1 MLPLRIR
8 SNIAALAPTAGVS
21 LLFLALLWPF
31 ARLDFDRHHDGYML
45 NVAIAH
51 HEGLDLHSQV
61 ASQYGPLTHWTQA
74 LFVHLPV
81 APAFALRIWTVVI
94 LALTAGFIAD
104 IGRVAPKGWRITP
117 TASRLA
123 GLIWILMCDLWIGIS
138 MYPWSSVLAS
148 FLLII
153 ALHRWVSAERVSA
166 EQHVSTPSSRR
177 ASVDYTIV
185 GLCIGLTPFARINV
199 GLAAVCGISAFL
211 LISARLSAPA
221 VDKTRAAALAQRHVL
236 IGITIGLALPAL
248 RLLWT
253 RAIPD
258 YIEQSI
264 LQPIAWSRS
273 SGWNP
278 IPVLW
283 QTFKQNVGA
292 VGSLLV
298 VLTLHLRASR
308 GHPQPTRRLATG
320 LIAAIAVAWIGI
332 ARVTHPGEVIVN
344 PRVILSEAVA
354 YPWGS
359 FTNSFLH
366 LGLVST
372 AVAAAAIACMF
383 LFARNWRD
391 ALGREAHVVG
401 AAAVLAVAD
410 LVQIYPTHDS
420 RHIWW
425 GLPIG
430 ILLLIWSLSI
440 MRRSTHPRSGAVAF
454 LPLAPLVL
462 ALVVTAGAGWM
473 QNLETQRASHPSAV
487 SSAGFR
493 SAPEVV
499 AALEADQLLVQRAL
513 GTSESILY
521 YVYDYDLAT
530 MSSEYRVADRFP
542 NPPASRLATRLS
554 DRPLIVLDDVAGHFN
569 PHLEGDDLI
578 QEFTRGTDYFLAT
591 RSPTRTVLAA
601 PPCIGGNCGSI
612 SSAEVCM
619 AWGSCRPRS
628 FRPEDMSASPLVAGT
643 QIREIPN
650 EVLVAGFST
659 SEQPAN
665 WMVDRLGGQPLLVPE
680 ARDLTEQ
687 PNWIISQRA
696 VLRFSSLPD
705 QSPLRLTLVLSTA
718 PGAEADV
725 SVLTTAQQKSI
736 RVTDTSQTIEVYL
749 DANKTQEVVLQC
761 QVFMARAGGEGSSP
775 ACARLSALRLDE

>member
-1 MLPLRIR
+1 MVLSI
-8 SNIAALAPTAGVS
+8 GVG
-21 LLFLALLWPF
+21 LFAFVALWPF
-31 ARLDFDRHHDGYML
+31 MSLDFDRHHDGYML

-61 ASQYGPLTHWTQA
+61 ASQYGPVAHWTQEPF
-74 LFVHLPV
+74 LYLPV
-81 APAFALRIWTVVI
+81 APAISLRLWTVVI
-94 LALTAGFIAD
+94 LALTAGVIAD
-104 IGRVAPKGWRITP
+104 IGRAAPACWRITP
-117 TASRLA
+117 MASRLA
-123 GLIWILMCDLWIGIS
+123 GLIWILMCDLWIGVS

-148 FLLII
+148 LLLVV
-153 ALHRWVSAERVSA
+153 ALHRWVSAE
-166 EQHVSTPSSRR
+166 QHVSAPSSWR
-177 ASVDYTIV
+177 ARVDYTIV
-185 GLCIGLTPFARINV
+185 GLCIGLTAFTRINV
-199 GLAAVCGISAFL
+199 GLAAVCGVSIFL

-236 IGITIGLALPAL
+236 IGIMVGLALPAL

-292 VGSLLV
+292 VVSLLV
-298 VLTLHLRASR
+298 VLTLHLRATR
-308 GHPQPTRRLATG
+308 RNPQPARRLATG
-320 LIAAIAVAWIGI
+320 LIAAGAVAWIGI
-332 ARVTHPGEVIVN
+332 VRVTHPESVIVN
-344 PRVILSEAVA
+344 PRVMLSEAIA

-401 AAAVLAVAD
+401 VAAVLAVAD

-430 ILLLIWSLSI
+430 VLLLIWSLST
-440 MRRSTHPRSGAVAF
+440 MRRSTDPRNGAIAF
-454 LPLAPLVL
+454 LPLAPLAL
-462 ALVVTAGAGWM
+462 ALMMNSGAGWM
-473 QNLETQRASHPSAV
+473 QNLGTQRASHPSTV
-487 SSAGFR
+487 SSAGMR

-499 AALEADQLLVQRAL
+499 ATLEADRLLVQRAL

-542 NPPASRLATRLS
+542 NPPASPLATRLR
-554 DRPLIVLDDVAGHFN
+554 DRPLIVLDDVTGHHN
-569 PHLEGDDLI
+569 PHLQGDNLI
-578 QEFTRGTDYFLAT
+578 HEFTSGTDYFVAT

-601 PPCIGGNCGSI
+601 PPCIAGNCGLI

-628 FRPEDMSASPLVAGT
+628 FRLEDMTAPPLVAGK
-643 QIREIPN
+643 QIEELPVEI
-650 EVLVAGFST
+650 LAAGFSG

-665 WMVDRLGGQPLLVPE
+665 WHVDRLGGQPLLVPE
-680 ARDLTEQ
+680 ARGTSKQ
-687 PNWIISQRA
+687 SNWIISQRA
-696 VLRFSSLPD
+696 ILRFSSLPD
-705 QSPLRLTLVLSTA
+705 QSPIRLTLVLSTEL
-718 PGAEADV
+718 GAEVDV
-725 SVLTTAQQKSI
+725 NVLTTAQQKSI
-736 RVTDTSQTIEVYL
+736 RVTDTSQSIEVYL
-749 DANKTQEVVLQC
+749 DANKTQEVVIQC
-761 QVFMARAGGEGSSP
+761 QVFVAKVGGEGSSR